1 MVSDSQKRKAIRE
14 FLIPDTLKDDIA
26 YCQRSLRD
34 CVKVHQYFAQRYN
47 SLSAIQ
53 QGQVKQYL
61 LELEDEMRAIGK
73 EQSGLV
79 QDLGR
84 RLKHFQRKTATEK
97 HIELGDD
104 LANGYVA
111 WVLSSHAEI
120 QCSAAYVP
128 HAVSERLNESQL
140 YQKYPL
146 LSCAAAEATTAAQPE
161 QERKPDTVRL
171 RKRPVLQTSL
181 LKPKEERDLLH
192 NNNNNTALKE
202 KPSPATRSPPSC
214 TMSTPPPPVLPG
226 PARTG
231 NRRKTPPE
239 QPLVPTKILR
249 SRSTTPVV
257 VTVLKQ
263 EPKQEL
269 VEPEPPTAAVNDTED
284 RATPPIVIRE
294 TAAVKRGRSNLLQA
308 LSKVKTTQKPA
319 TKPLPPTATTATT
332 TTSPPGSA
340 SKSGRN
346 CRAGSVSASSDSS
359 NSRASTP
366 GTSGGTAVQP
376 KQTDEPVSA
385 ERLPPLSLPLLPP
398 EEPTGTLPTSI
409 DELEQYSFLK
419 MFALHTIEDSNLLKG
434 RKNER
439 KRRSCCSTERKE
451 YHYGRFD
458 YYEQQ
463 FYIVQKRR
471 YNANKR
477 LLYTATSAEKAI
489 SARKPWAGG
498 GVAIPPSP
506 PPPSSSSQPVQDT
519 PVVEVK
525 PAQLEAVSEEELQ
538 PENKLCCVVCNQ
550 IAGTSNEELHAC
562 ADCSNNYHLSCHR
575 QVDDVDGE
583 TEQKTVPKPAPPAED
598 GNGGEEANDR
608 QQPPERSNR
617 CPACL
622 ALASI
627 QQ

>member
-34 CVKVHQYFAQRYN
+34 CVKVHQ
-47 SLSAIQ
+47 
-53 QGQVKQYL
+53 
-61 LELEDEMRAIGK
+61 
-73 EQSGLV
+73 
-79 QDLGR
+79 
-84 RLKHFQRKTATEK
+84 
-97 HIELGDD
+97 
-104 LANGYVA
+104 
-111 WVLSSHAEI
+111 
-120 QCSAAYVP
+120 
-128 HAVSERLNESQL
+128 
-140 YQKYPL
+140 
-146 LSCAAAEATTAAQPE
+146 
-161 QERKPDTVRL
+161 
-171 RKRPVLQTSL
+171 
-181 LKPKEERDLLH
+181 
-192 NNNNNTALKE
+192 
-202 KPSPATRSPPSC
+202 PSPAARSPPSC
-214 TMSTPPPPVLPG
+214 TMSTPPPPVMPG

-239 QPLVPTKILR
+239 QPLVPTKMLR

-269 VEPEPPTAAVNDTED
+269 VEPEPPTAAAVNDTED

-294 TAAVKRGRSNLLQA
+294 SAAVKRGRSNLLQA

-319 TKPLPPTATTATT
+319 TKPLPPTAPTATT

-340 SKSGRN
+340 TKSARN

-366 GTSGGTAVQP
+366 GTSGGAAVQP
-376 KQTDEPVSA
+376 KHTDEPVSA
-385 ERLPPLSLPLLPP
+385 ERLPPLSLPPLPP

-489 SARKPWAGG
+489 SARKPWTGG
-498 GVAIPPSP
+498 GVTIPPSP
-506 PPPSSSSQPVQDT
+506 PPTSSASSQPVQDT

-525 PAQLEAVSEEELQ
+525 PAQLESVSEEELQ

-550 IAGTSNEELHAC
+550 IAGTSNEELRAC

-583 TEQKTVPKPAPPAED
+583 TEQKTVPKPAQPAED
-598 GNGGEEANDR
+598 GNGGEEANDGH
-608 QQPPERSNR
+608 QPPEQSNR

>member
-34 CVKVHQYFAQRYN
+34 CVKVHQVVFRPT
-47 SLSAIQ
+47 IQ
-53 QGQVKQYL
+53 QFISNTGQVKQYL

-73 EQSGLV
+73 EQGGLV
-79 QDLGR
+79 QDLAR

-146 LSCAAAEATTAAQPE
+146 LSCAAAEVATAAQPE

-192 NNNNNTALKE
+192 NNNNNNNTALKE

-214 TMSTPPPPVLPG
+214 TMSTAPPPVLPG

-239 QPLVPTKILR
+239 QPLVPTKMLR

-269 VEPEPPTAAVNDTED
+269 VEQQTAPPTAAVNDTED

-294 TAAVKRGRSNLLQA
+294 SAAVKRGRSNLLQA

-340 SKSGRN
+340 TKSGRN

-376 KQTDEPVSA
+376 KQTDEPVSV

-506 PPPSSSSQPVQDT
+506 PPTSSSSQPVQDT
-519 PVVEVK
+519 PVVEVE
-525 PAQLEAVSEEELQ
+525 PILN
-538 PENKLCCVVCNQ
+538 PF
-550 IAGTSNEELHAC
+550 
-562 ADCSNNYHLSCHR
+562 
-575 QVDDVDGE
+575 
-583 TEQKTVPKPAPPAED
+583 
-598 GNGGEEANDR
+598 
-608 QQPPERSNR
+608 RSK
-617 CPACL
+617 
-622 ALASI
+622 I
-627 QQ
+627 Q

>member
-34 CVKVHQYFAQRYN
+34 CVKVHQ
-47 SLSAIQ
+47 

-73 EQSGLV
+73 EQGGLV
-79 QDLGR
+79 QDLAR

-146 LSCAAAEATTAAQPE
+146 LSCTAAEEATAAQPE

-171 RKRPVLQTSL
+171 RRRPVLQTSL
-181 LKPKEERDLLH
+181 LKPKEERDLQH
-192 NNNNNTALKE
+192 NNNNNNTALKE

-239 QPLVPTKILR
+239 QPLVPTKMLR

-263 EPKQEL
+263 ETKLEL
-269 VEPEPPTAAVNDTED
+269 AEPEPPTAAVNDTED

-319 TKPLPPTATTATT
+319 TKPLPPAATTTS

-340 SKSGRN
+340 SKSARN

-506 PPPSSSSQPVQDT
+506 SPPSSSSQPGQDT
-519 PVVEVK
+519 PVVELK
-525 PAQLEAVSEEELQ
+525 PAQLETVSEEELQ

-550 IAGTSNEELHAC
+550 IGIYCFFNINLLIWSGYL
-562 ADCSNNYHLSCHR
+562 
-575 QVDDVDGE
+575 
-583 TEQKTVPKPAPPAED
+583 
-598 GNGGEEANDR
+598 
-608 QQPPERSNR
+608 
-617 CPACL
+617 
-622 ALASI
+622 
-627 QQ
+627 

>member
-79 QDLGR
+79 QDLAR

-146 LSCAAAEATTAAQPE
+146 LSCAAAEAATAAQPE

-192 NNNNNTALKE
+192 NNNNTTALKE
-202 KPSPATRSPPSC
+202 KPSPAARSPPSC

-239 QPLVPTKILR
+239 QPLVPTKMLR

-269 VEPEPPTAAVNDTED
+269 VEPEPPTAAAVNDTED

-294 TAAVKRGRSNLLQA
+294 SAAVKRGRSNLLQA

-319 TKPLPPTATTATT
+319 TKPLPPTATTTS

-340 SKSGRN
+340 SKSARN

-366 GTSGGTAVQP
+366 GTSGGAAVPP

-385 ERLPPLSLPLLPP
+385 ERLPPLSLPPLPP
-398 EEPTGTLPTSI
+398 EEPTGTLPTTI

-498 GVAIPPSP
+498 GPSP
-506 PPPSSSSQPVQDT
+506 PPPSSASSQPVQDS

-525 PAQLEAVSEEELQ
+525 PAQLESVCEEELQ

-550 IAGTSNEELHAC
+550 IAGTSNEELRAC

-583 TEQKTVPKPAPPAED
+583 TEQKTVPKPAQPAED
-598 GNGGEEANDR
+598 GNGGEEANDG
-608 QQPPERSNR
+608 QQPPEQSNR